1 MGGNLHSIEQF
12 KADLRALGLKEG
24 DTVMVHSSY
33 KSLGGIEEGPA
44 GVFKG
49 LLEVLGEEGT
59 LIFPGFSFDTVTREN
74 PVFDIDETPSCVG
87 FLPEYFRTKVEGVIR
102 SIHATHSLC
111 LKGKRAEELASG
123 HEKDL
128 TPVGENSPL
137 TKLPKI
143 DGKILMLGN
152 GAGSN
157 TSMHGVEEL
166 SEPPYLFDRT
176 KPVEY
181 TLKIGEKVI
190 KQQGAIRHNFVVNG
204 KHLGQRYAKIIELLD
219 DNEYTYAKVLD
230 ANCYLFSA
238 KAVWEKGHKK
248 LLEDPYYFVEEE

>member
-1 MGGNLHSIEQF
+1 MGENLHSIEQF
-12 KADLRALGLKEG
+12 KADLRALGLKDG

-33 KSLGGIEEGPA
+33 KSLGGIEDGPA

-59 LIFPGFSFDTVTREN
+59 LILPGFSFDTVTREN
-74 PVFDIDETPSCVG
+74 PVFDIYETPSCVG
-87 FLPEYFRTKVEGVIR
+87 FLPEYFRTQVEGVIR
-102 SIHATHSLC
+102 SLHATHSLC

-137 TKLPKI
+137 AKLPKI

-176 KPVEY
+176 RPVEY
-181 TLKIGEKVI
+181 TLKIGDKVI
-190 KQQGAIRHNFVVNG
+190 KQPNAIRHNFVVNG
-204 KHLGQRYAKIIELLD
+204 KHLGQRYARIVEHLTKE
-219 DNEYTYAKVLD
+219 ECSVGKVLD
-230 ANCYLFSA
+230 ADCYLFSA
-238 KAVWEKGHKK
+238 KAVWEKGHE
-248 LLEDPYYFVEEE
+248 LLIKDPYYFVEEE